1 MKMALKDK
9 GILAALGFD
18 EHGDGSWRVLRR
30 GGHIL
35 LLVPD
40 CAASVSKGLQLYRPQ
55 RLPAR
60 LFVGAVL
67 KFPFGRLFLKRIEGS
82 ISPGAAIQT
91 VLDTT
96 EASLVCILLGNP
108 SQEERRIILLAETG
122 TGHHFIIK
130 LGWGVLAVEKISRER
145 KFLEMNAGR
154 SAVIPLLTRVW
165 REDQW
170 EAFAIP
176 YFDALGD
183 VSFEKVCEVL
193 KSWCSNSLAVQ
204 LSSLDEW
211 MGVVSRISDK
221 KERECLMN
229 RSAGLKIKK
238 SLSHRDF
245 TPWNILSSKNG
256 DVSVIDWEFGRE
268 EGVPGWDLV
277 HYLFLSAHLVDR
289 LPAGEACIRVVD
301 LLESEAKC
309 VELIKYWGWAGNVD
323 LLVKSYFYSM
333 SEQLENFAELAG
345 LVHIA

>member
-1 MKMALKDK
+1 MKMNLKDR
-9 GILAALGFD
+9 GILASLGFH
-18 EHGDGSWRVLRR
+18 ENEDGAWRVLRR

-40 CAASVSKGLQLYRPQ
+40 YAASVSKGLQLYRPQ

-60 LFVGAVL
+60 LFVGAVSR
-67 KFPFGRLFLKRIEGS
+67 FPFFRLLLKRIKGS
-82 ISPGAAIQT
+82 ILSGGAIQT

-96 EASLVCILLGNP
+96 EATLVCLLLGNP
-108 SQEERRIILLAETG
+108 SQEERRIILLAETE

-130 LGWGVLAVEKISRER
+130 LGWGAFAVEKISRER

-154 SAVIPLLTRVW
+154 NPVIPSLTNVW

-176 YFDALGD
+176 YFDAPGG
-183 VSFEKVCEVL
+183 VSFEKVCDVL
-193 KSWCSNSLAVQ
+193 KSWCPDSPAVE

-211 MGVVSRISDK
+211 MRVVSKISDE
-221 KERECLMN
+221 KERECLIH

-245 TPWNILSSKNG
+245 APWNVLSSKNG

-289 LPAGEACIRVVD
+289 LPSSKASIRVVD
-301 LLESEAKC
+301 LLESKAKC
-309 VELIKYWGWAGNVD
+309 VELVKYWGWAGNVN

-333 SEQLENFAELAG
+333 SEQMEDSTELAKA
-345 LVHIA
+345 VHAA